1 MIDARRRHASAFID
15 NGDHGRDTSANK
27 RLVSFDP
34 PQTIHR
40 TTTDITLQSEDQSA
54 VRNKHLLSRP
64 SHPKRPQSLCA
75 FSRAQILLTSSCS
88 SFTELTIVSCYPGTG
103 APTETISDDWN
114 RIPGARGYT
123 PQACSSRDEMAK
135 LHRLAVQHGLGLSE
149 EHTPYQKDA
158 NTGCAFRRS
167 NYSQMKTSSSLQH

>member
-1 MIDARRRHASAFID
+1 MFLLPSESMQNMKQWYGISALDRHSSGAIEKPRPVWIPWS
-15 NGDHGRDTSANK
+15 
-27 RLVSFDP
+27 VS
-34 PQTIHR
+34 
-40 TTTDITLQSEDQSA
+40 L
-54 VRNKHLLSRP
+54 VRNRLARPNLNRHLLSKP

-75 FSRAQILLTSSCS
+75 FNRAQILLTSSCS